1 MSLTSF
7 KIYAPNVHLFA
18 FQLRSDNS
26 DNSEHFWEKCR
37 EIWPKFH
44 LDPPLKIQDVP
55 KGKRADMLKSATE
68 ENVLL
73 PLDGKISLPSGET
86 PIVGSAYPLQIY
98 DSFAL
103 WLNLCVPK
111 FNENSQP
118 TEEVE
123 TSFFQNFNPDG
134 CFLANNIGS
143 NLGQTL
149 LLTVWL
155 SPEDSQKKRTH
166 WRQIAGE
173 CVRSFCG
180 EANTPPLYQEGDL
193 FGSPI
198 FEYGNPT
205 QPDGGDD
212 IFVWL
217 FFRASDAEDTF
228 NYFAQEFTD
237 IFFYRQKA
245 IQAYRLSREVH
256 QDIKERYQQLK
267 QTIEGIAP
275 KLPQPKES
283 SAITAGGLSKQTI
296 EGIAPKLPQPKESGA
311 ITAGGLSAI
320 DLSDFQYKLRIL
332 PKLNLEYADLLG
344 ELDRY
349 RLTIEVNSKNY
360 ATNLKTIQEKLRD
373 SDLSFLSDFHQ
384 KISQKFQEQIQVDL
398 GYFGQSAG
406 LVDKAIATIRGLVEI
421 EQAKRESDLQNTVQA
436 VGAGIGAGVGVAGI
450 VASSYPLLKEPWQ
463 LPSPSHPFL
472 PPHPF
477 LVSFFLSLLVGAG
490 LGWLT
495 WRITKS
501 FLNRTAK

>member
-1 MSLTSF
+1 MSFESF
-7 KIYAPNVHLFA
+7 KVYAPNVHLFA
-18 FQLRSDNS
+18 FQLRSDA
-26 DNSEHFWEKCR
+26 DASELLWEKCR

-44 LDPPLKIQDVP
+44 LSPPLKIRDVP
-55 KGKRADMLKSATE
+55 QGKRVDMLESATE
-68 ENVLL
+68 ENSLL
-73 PLDGKISLPSGET
+73 PLEGKISLPSEET
-86 PIVGSAYPLQIY
+86 RIVGSAYPLQIY

-111 FNENSQP
+111 FDENSQP

-123 TSFFQNFNPDG
+123 TSFFHNFNPDG
-134 CFLANNIGS
+134 CFLANNIKS

-155 SPEDSQKKRTH
+155 SPEDRQKNRSH
-166 WRQIAGE
+166 WRKIAAA
-173 CVRSFCG
+173 CLRSFFG
-180 EANTPPLYQEGDL
+180 KKTPPPLYQEGDL

-205 QPDGGDD
+205 QPDERGD

-217 FFRASDAEDTF
+217 FFRESDAEDTF

-237 IFFYRQKA
+237 LFFYRQKA

-283 SAITAGGLSKQTI
+283 
-296 EGIAPKLPQPKESGA
+296 GA
-311 ITAGGLSAI
+311 ITAGGLSAA
-320 DLSDFQYKLRIL
+320 DLSDFQHKLRIF
-332 PKLNLEYADLLG
+332 PTLNLEYADLLG
-344 ELDRY
+344 ELERY

-360 ATNLKTIQEKLRD
+360 ATNLKPIQEKLPD
-373 SDLSFLSDFHQ
+373 SDLRFLSEFHL
-384 KISQKFQEQIQVDL
+384 KLSQKFQEQIQVDL
-398 GYFGQSAG
+398 GYFGQRAD
-406 LVDKAIATIRGLVEI
+406 LVDKAISAIRGLVEI
-421 EQAKRESDLQNTVQA
+421 EQAKRESDLQNTIQA

-463 LPSPSHPFL
+463 LPSLSPPFL
-472 PPHPF
+472 PLHPF

-501 FLNRTAK
+501 FLNKAAK

>member
-1 MSLTSF
+1 MSLESF
-7 KIYAPNVHLFA
+7 KVYAPNVHLFA
-18 FQLRSDNS
+18 FQLRS

-44 LDPPLKIQDVP
+44 LSPPLKIQDVP
-55 KGKRADMLKSATE
+55 KGKRVDMLESATE
-68 ENVLL
+68 ENSLL
-73 PLDGKISLPSGET
+73 SLEGKISLSPGET
-86 PIVGSAYPLQIY
+86 RIVGSAYPLQIY

-111 FNENSQP
+111 FNENSQE

-155 SPEDSQKKRTH
+155 SREDRQKNRSH
-166 WRQIAGE
+166 WRKIAAE
-173 CVRSFCG
+173 CVRSFLG
-180 EANTPPLYQEGDL
+180 EANTPPLYQERDL

-217 FFRASDAEDTF
+217 FFRESDVADTF
-228 NYFAQEFTD
+228 NYFAQEFID
-237 IFFYRQKA
+237 LFFYRQKA

-267 QTIEGIAP
+267 QALEGIAP
-275 KLPQPKES
+275 KLPQ
-283 SAITAGGLSKQTI
+283 LNQ
-296 EGIAPKLPQPKESGA
+296 SGA
-311 ITAGGLSAI
+311 NAAGGLSAI
-320 DLSDFQYKLRIL
+320 DLSEFQQQLRL
-332 PKLNLEYADLLG
+332 FPKLNLEYADLLG
-344 ELDRY
+344 ELERY
-349 RLTIEVNSKNY
+349 RLTIEVNSKDY
-360 ATNLKTIQEKLRD
+360 AINLKTIQEKLPD

-384 KISQKFQEQIQVDL
+384 KISQKLQEQIKVDL

-421 EQAKRESDLQNTVQA
+421 EQAKRESDLQNTIQA

-501 FLNRTAK
+501 FLNRAAK